1 MGKKKSNGE
10 GSIVK
15 RTDGR
20 YMARYTLDGKRYAI
34 YGSSHEEVRVQLTEV
49 LGNIDKGTHI
59 APSGYTVSQWLREW
73 LFTYALPT
81 VKQSTYI
88 SYESYVRLH
97 LEPAFATT
105 KLTSLSIELL
115 QQFFNQKLKSLS
127 VKSLRNIYNM
137 LHACLDQAVINGHL
151 LRNPIQGVK
160 LPSATKKE
168 ISILSPVEQAA
179 LHSAASASPTL
190 SAFGIIFTFSTGIR
204 LGELIGLQWGDVD
217 HFNHT
222 IRIRRTVG
230 RLQKIDEN
238 GNLISKT
245 PGVPTTEIVARS
257 PKSANARRT
266 IPLFPQVWND
276 LMIYHDRQKE
286 MLWEQGVSITP
297 TTPIF
302 STPTG
307 IVYEPRTY
315 EDLFKRTLKAA
326 GVQDINFHAL
336 RHTFATRALEAGMD
350 IKVLSSILGHAQAST
365 TLNLYAHALP
375 DHKRQSM
382 EKMSSFYGT
391 TKTCSNHTFSVNQ
404 PTNYREV
411 PV

>member
-1 MGKKKSNGE
+1 MARKKSNGE
-10 GSIVK
+10 GSIVRRK
-15 RTDGR
+15 DGR

-34 YGSSHEEVRVQLTEV
+34 YGATFESVRVQLTEV
-49 LGNIDKGTHI
+49 LSNIDKGTHI
-59 APSGYTVSQWLREW
+59 IPTGYTVSQWLREW
-73 LFTYALPT
+73 LITYALPT

-97 LEPAFATT
+97 LEPALGTS
-105 KLTSLSIELL
+105 KLTALTIEQL
-115 QQFFNQKLKSLS
+115 QRFFNQKKQSLS

-151 LRNPIQGVK
+151 MRNPIQGVK
-160 LPSATKKE
+160 LPSVPKKE
-168 ISILSPVEQAA
+168 ITILNPTEQAA
-179 LHSAASASPTL
+179 LHAAANTSNTL
-190 SAFGIIFTFSTGIR
+190 SAFGIIFTLSTGIR
-204 LGELIGLQWGDVD
+204 LGELIGLQWGDLD
-217 HFNHT
+217 YTNHT
-222 IRIRRTVG
+222 IHIRRTVG
-230 RLQKIDEN
+230 RLQKVDES
-238 GNLISKT
+238 GKLIPKT
-245 PGVPTTEIVARS
+245 AGVPTTEIVARS

-276 LMIYHDRQKE
+276 LMTYYGKQQELLRT
-286 MLWEQGVSITP
+286 QGVSLTP

-302 STPTG
+302 STPLG
-307 IVYEPRTY
+307 IIYEPRTY

-326 GVQDINFHAL
+326 GLPNINFHAL

-382 EKMSSFYGT
+382 EKMSSYYGGT
-391 TKTCSNHTFSVNQ
+391 LDNTGQSHLF
-404 PTNYREV
+404 
-411 PV
+411 

>member
-15 RTDGR
+15 RKDGR
-20 YMARYTLDGKRYAI
+20 YMARYTMGDKRCAI
-34 YGSSHEEVRVQLTEV
+34 YGSTFEEVRVQLTET
-49 LGNIDKGTHI
+49 LSNIDKGSHI
-59 APSGYTVSQWLREW
+59 VPTGHTVSQWLREW
-73 LFTYALPT
+73 LLTYALPT

-97 LEPAFATT
+97 LEPALATT
-105 KLTSLSIELL
+105 KLTTLSIEQL
-115 QQFFNQKLKSLS
+115 QRFFNQKQRTLS

-137 LHACLDQAVINGHL
+137 LHGCLDQAVINGHL
-151 LRNPIQGVK
+151 LSNPIMGVK
-160 LPSATKKE
+160 LPSAPKKE
-168 ISILSPVEQAA
+168 IAILSPTEQVA
-179 LHSAASASPTL
+179 LHTAAAASNAL
-190 SAFGIIFTFSTGIR
+190 SAFGIIFTLSM
-204 LGELIGLQWGDVD
+204 LGLQWGDVD

-230 RLQKIDEN
+230 RLQKIDAN
-238 GNLISKT
+238 GNLIPKV

-257 PKSANARRT
+257 PKSVNARRI
-266 IPLFPQVWND
+266 IPLFSQVWDD
-276 LMIYHDRQKE
+276 LMLYHNKQKE
-286 MLWEQGVSITP
+286 MLQAQGLSITP
-297 TTPIF
+297 NTPIF

-382 EKMSSFYGT
+382 DKMSAFYGGT
-391 TKTCSNHTFSVNQ
+391 
-404 PTNYREV
+404 YRSINI
-411 PV
+411 